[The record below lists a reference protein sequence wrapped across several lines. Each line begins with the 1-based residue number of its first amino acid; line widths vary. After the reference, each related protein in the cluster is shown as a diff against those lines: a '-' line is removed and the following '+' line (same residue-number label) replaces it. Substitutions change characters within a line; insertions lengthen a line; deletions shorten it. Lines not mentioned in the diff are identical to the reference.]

1 MITLELVTLD
11 GVKFGEEVYEVMLP
25 TPDGQVAIF
34 PEHMPLV
41 SLAVPGVISIR
52 RNKDD
57 PDSRL
62 EHFATHG
69 GVVEINGKRVR
80 VLVDEADASDEV
92 NEKQAEE
99 ALKLAEDMA
108 KHADDQVSLD
118 QAHALIQRH
127 RSQLKVAELRKRHQ
141 RR

>member
-11 GVKFGEEVYEVMLP
+11 GVKFGEEIYEVMLP

-41 SLAVPGVISIR
+41 SLAVPGIISIR

-57 PDSRL
+57 PDTSL

-69 GVVEINGKRVR
+69 GVVEINGRRVR

-92 NEKQAEE
+92 NEQQAEE
-99 ALKLAEDMA
+99 ALKRAQEMA
-108 KHADDQVSLD
+108 KTADDQVSLD
-118 QAHALIQRH
+118 KAHALIQRH
-127 RSQLKVAELRKRHQ
+127 RSQLKVAELKKRHQ